1 MVHVQTSIGLQRA
14 ALISGPDLRALVL
27 PGSYGASGCGIW
39 EELKSN
45 CVAQSGSCAC
55 AASVARSAFA
65 VVVPQFGLPIS
76 EYVAKIHRRFVVH
89 FYGCCHAL
97 NKLDSSASRLS
108 SVLATLGTLR
118 PQALRPSKS
127 RAFHGLRM

>member
-1 MVHVQTSIGLQRA
+1 MSIMVISCKRVSISARDHAHVPTKWVWYLG
-14 ALISGPDLRALVL
+14 
-27 PGSYGASGCGIW
+27 GAKI
-39 EELKSN
+39 ELCRS
-45 CVAQSGSCAC
+45 VGQLC
-55 AASVARSAFA
+55 AASVARSAFDFIA
-65 VVVPQFGLPIS
+65 VVFPQFGLPIS
-76 EYVAKIHRRFVVH
+76 EHVAKIHRRFAVH
-89 FYGCCHAL
+89 FCSCCHAL